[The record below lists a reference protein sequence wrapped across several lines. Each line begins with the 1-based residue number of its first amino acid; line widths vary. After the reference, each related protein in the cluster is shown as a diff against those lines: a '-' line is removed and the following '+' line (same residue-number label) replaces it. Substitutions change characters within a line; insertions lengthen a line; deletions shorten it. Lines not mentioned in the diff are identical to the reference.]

1 MSMRSVSFVNGE
13 YYHIYNRGNSKQTIF
28 RDDEDYSYFMNLL
41 IVMNSLERK
50 SVRGASLQNV
60 GTNDLVDKHKHDE
73 PVVSIGIYCLM
84 PNHFHILLRQEKENG
99 ISLFLQKISTAYA
112 MYFNKKYTRTGS
124 LFEGKFKS
132 KYAGEDVYLKYLF
145 SYIHLNPLKLKHD
158 DWKYRAIPNDDLLY
172 RFIITYKYSSA
183 KEYASSNFSITKP
196 QAFPGYFLDRGSF
209 RDFLFTWIKLQH
221 AQD

>member
-1 MSMRSVSFVNGE
+1 MRSVSFVNGE
-13 YYHIYNRGNSKQTIF
+13 YYHIYNRGNSKQVIF
-28 RDDEDYSYFMNLL
+28 HDDEDYSYFMNLL